1 MNKYSDKYSEK
12 ITKLKN
18 EISACVLEDVV
29 VAFSGG
35 VDSSLLLKMVCEE
48 AKKCG
53 SKVYGIL
60 LHTMLHL
67 SRDVE
72 ESRKIAEEVGGEFLT
87 IELDELEQAGI
98 VDNPKDRCYLCKKY
112 MFRALKEKAEELGVK
127 NIFEGTNA
135 DDLQEYRPGIRA
147 VRELDIRSPLAVAGF
162 TKEDVRRLAEEY
174 GISVSRKPSTPCL
187 ATRFPYGSRLTYEDM
202 RTVERG
208 EAFLRELGFYNVR
221 LRVHDKLVRIEVDTK
236 DMGLAEAKKEEIVT
250 YLKSLGYM
258 YVTLDLEGFR
268 SGSMDV

>member
-1 MNKYSDKYSEK
+1 MDKYNEK

-18 EISACVLEDVV
+18 EISAGVSGDVM

-48 AKKCG
+48 AKKYG

-60 LHTMLHL
+60 LHIMLHP
-67 SRDVE
+67 SGNVE
-72 ESRKIAEEVGGEFLT
+72 ECREVAKETGGEFLT

-98 VDNPKDRCYLCKKY
+98 ADNPKDRCYLCKRY
-112 MFRALKEKAEELGVK
+112 MFGALKEKAEELGVE

-135 DDLQEYRPGIRA
+135 DDLKEYRPGIRA
-147 VRELDIRSPLAVAGF
+147 VRELGIRSPLAEAGF
-162 TKEDVRRLAEEY
+162 TKEEVRRLAEEY
-174 GISVSRKPSTPCL
+174 GISVSKKPSTPCL
-187 ATRFPYGSRLTYEDM
+187 ATRFPYGSRLTYENM

-221 LRVHDKLVRIEVDTK
+221 LRVHDSLVRIEIDTE
-236 DMGLAEAKKEEIVT
+236 DMGLVETKKKEIVT